1 MNTIPDLLRERAE
14 VEARLKVILYD
25 GSVEIK
31 DIRGGKYLYIR
42 RRLSGTLTSQYV
54 GPYSQELHPL
64 LLRHTAEA
72 RSLKKH
78 IRGLE
83 RQLAQLGYQGG
94 VLSER
99 VMLNLDFARANV
111 KILIYDQAILEGV
124 STTFAQTE
132 VILENGKVSGI
143 TPSDIQKIINLK
155 HAWEFILDKDVIAA
169 KSDYHLLCHIARLV
183 NDQHG
188 GRIRRFPVTIG
199 GTHYTPPLPIESDV
213 KEQLASLAGA
223 EKDFIDNAIDLCLY
237 CMKAQIF
244 NDGNKRAA
252 VIFANH
258 YLIGKGEGL
267 LVIPEDRVNEF
278 RTLLIA
284 YYEGTDDEKIRKFMK
299 DVCWRRF

>member
-54 GPYSQELHPL
+54 GPYSQELHTL

-99 VMLNLDFARANV
+99 VILNLDFAKANV

-132 VILENGKVSGI
+132 VILEDGKVSGI

-155 HAWEFILDKDVIAA
+155 HAWEFILDKDIIAA